1 MSMYADQPIWREI
14 QSFLPERYRI
24 PLSEEPS
31 ESFWDWHGDR
41 IHIDAYRNPNASV
54 KVILMHGVGTNGR
67 QMMTILGRPLAQR
80 GYETIAADM
89 PGYGLTEVG
98 EGHVVTYD
106 DWVQCGSDLIDR
118 ELARDSRPIV
128 LYGLSAGGMLTY
140 NVASRNRKVKG
151 IAGMTFLDN
160 RDRRVRD
167 ETAKN
172 LIVSRVGAPL
182 MSKLAS
188 TPLAKMKMPM
198 SQAGKMSALC
208 NSDAAMKVFMRD
220 KTSAANAVSIAF
232 LDSYMSHVPEVEP
245 ADFNVCPVLLTQPAD
260 DRWTPLELSE
270 PVIGRIGKVPVRT
283 IMLENAGH
291 YPIEEPGLSQ
301 MVDAIDDFFR
311 EVTGTEKVR

>member
-1 MSMYADQPIWREI
+1 MPA
-14 QSFLPERYRI
+14 LV
-24 PLSEEPS
+24 LL
-31 ESFWDWHGDR
+31 FWKD
-41 IHIDAYRNPNASV
+41 
-54 KVILMHGVGTNGR
+54 
-67 QMMTILGRPLAQR
+67 
-80 GYETIAADM
+80 
-89 PGYGLTEVG
+89 
-98 EGHVVTYD
+98 
-106 DWVQCGSDLIDR
+106 
-118 ELARDSRPIV
+118 
-128 LYGLSAGGMLTY
+128 
-140 NVASRNRKVKG
+140 

-182 MSKLAS
+182 MSKLAN

-291 YPIEEPGLSQ
+291 YG
-301 MVDAIDDFFR
+301 ID
-311 EVTGTEKVR
+311 